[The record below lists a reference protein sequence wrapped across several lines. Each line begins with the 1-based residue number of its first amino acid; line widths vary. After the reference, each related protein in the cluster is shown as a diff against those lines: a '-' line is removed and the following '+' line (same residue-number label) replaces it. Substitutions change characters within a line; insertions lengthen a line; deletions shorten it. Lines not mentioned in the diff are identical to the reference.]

1 VPVAG
6 DLLDK
11 VRELEANE
19 RRMAALLELGQRF
32 MAEREPL
39 DLLRQV
45 CDAARAMTDASL
57 AGVAIVSEDLQRL
70 ERLEVA
76 GLDEAMTAELKRTL
90 QIDDTIRRVLV
101 TRRTA
106 RGRNPGGHPAALGLP
121 AGHPPVHSFL
131 MAPVASPSRVYGWF
145 ALADK
150 ADAQAFSDVDERIA
164 TTIGAQLGMAYE
176 HASLVT
182 RLRDQVGVLRDR
194 DADMEFAMSVARVG
208 VSYRELHSDDIMLSR
223 SLASLL
229 GLPPE
234 TPSISSADFLGRV
247 HQDDADRVRAAIAEA
262 VARGSEFDLEYRL
275 RRHDVGWR
283 WFRSHGR
290 VTSNRPGQGAR
301 LFSAI
306 VDVTESRSLEI
317 QVQQA
322 QKMDALGQLA
332 GGVAH
337 DFNNLLTAI
346 RGYAELLLEG
356 VPESEQQHHAEEIV
370 KAAKRAGTLT
380 KQLLAFSRR
389 QVRATVVLDVNA
401 LVEEMAAMLRRMV
414 REDIDLTTELAAGQL
429 WVQADRGQLEQVVM
443 NLVVNAR
450 DAISGG
456 GTIRIETAMIEL
468 DEIGNPHRFVVKP
481 GTYVM
486 LAVSDTGS
494 GMTEE
499 TKTRLFEP
507 FFTTKAAGAGSG
519 LGLATVYGIVAQNG
533 GSIWVD
539 SEREHG
545 ATLKVYLPHYDHPA
559 PALEVPADAA
569 AVKGGSETILL
580 VEDEAT
586 VRLLARIILQ
596 RAGYTVVDAASPAD
610 AELQWASIGHVDL
623 LLTDVVMP
631 GRTGPDLFRRLSAG
645 RPDLPVLFMSGY
657 ADWDLFDRAG
667 VAHPAA
673 FLEKPFSAGA
683 LLAKVRQALDRN
695 RS

>member
-1 VPVAG
+1 VPV
-6 DLLDK
+6 DSLLLER
-11 VRELEANE
+11 VRELEATE
-19 RRMAALLELGQRF
+19 RRMASLLELGQRF

-39 DLLRQV
+39 ELLQHV
-45 CDAARAMTDASL
+45 CDVARTLTDASL
-57 AGVAIVSEDLQRL
+57 AGVAIVSEDLERL
-70 ERLEVA
+70 ERLEIR
-76 GLDEAMTAELKRTL
+76 GLDAATTAEVKRTL
-90 QIDDTIRRVLV
+90 RIDATIRRVLV
-101 TRRTA
+101 TRQPT
-106 RGRNPGGHPAALGLP
+106 RGRNPGGDPVALGLP

-131 MAPVASPSRVYGWF
+131 IAPLVSPSRVYGWF

-150 ADAQAFSDVDERIA
+150 AGAQAFSDVDERIA
-164 TTIGAQLGMAYE
+164 MTLGAQVGMAHE
-176 HASLVT
+176 HASLVA
-182 RLRDQVGVLRDR
+182 RLRDQMSALRHH

-208 VSYRELHSDDIMLSR
+208 VSYRELGSNDIVLSR

-229 GLPPE
+229 GLPLG
-234 TPSISSADFLGRV
+234 TASISRDEFLARV
-247 HQDDADRVRAAIAEA
+247 HHDDVDRVRTVVDEA

-275 RRHDVGWR
+275 RRPEGGWR
-283 WFRSHGR
+283 WFRSNGR
-290 VTSNRPGQGAR
+290 VTSSGQEPRTR
-301 LFSAI
+301 LFTAM
-306 VDVTESRSLEI
+306 VDVTESRVLEMQI
-317 QVQQA
+317 QQA

-337 DFNNLLTAI
+337 DFNNLLTAM

-356 VPESEQQHHAEEIV
+356 VPEADQRHHAEEIV
-370 KAAKRAGTLT
+370 KAAKRAATLT

-401 LVEEMAAMLRRMV
+401 LVEDMAAMLRRMI
-414 REDIDLTTELAAGQL
+414 REDIDLTTQLAAGQL

-456 GTIRIETAMIEL
+456 GTIRIETAIVDL
-468 DEIGNPHRFVVKP
+468 DEIGTPHRFAIKA
-481 GTYVM
+481 GTHVM
-486 LAVSDTGS
+486 LAVIDTGT

-499 TKTRLFEP
+499 TKLRLFEP
-507 FFTTKAAGAGSG
+507 FFTTKAPGAGSG

-533 GSIWVD
+533 GSIRVD
-539 SEREHG
+539 SERERG
-545 ATLKVYLPHYDHPA
+545 STLKVYLPRYNHPA
-559 PALEVPADAA
+559 PALEMANDAA
-569 AVKGGSETILL
+569 AAPGGSETILL

-596 RAGYTVVDAASPAD
+596 RAGYTVVDAGSPAD
-610 AELQWASIGHVDL
+610 AELLWASIAPVDL

-683 LLAKVRQALDRN
+683 LLAKVRQALDRD
-695 RS
+695 RA

>member
-1 VPVAG
+1 
-6 DLLDK
+6 
-11 VRELEANE
+11 
-19 RRMAALLELGQRF
+19 
-32 MAEREPL
+32 
-39 DLLRQV
+39 
-45 CDAARAMTDASL
+45 
-57 AGVAIVSEDLQRL
+57 
-70 ERLEVA
+70 
-76 GLDEAMTAELKRTL
+76 
-90 QIDDTIRRVLV
+90 
-101 TRRTA
+101 
-106 RGRNPGGHPAALGLP
+106 
-121 AGHPPVHSFL
+121 
-131 MAPVASPSRVYGWF
+131 
-145 ALADK
+145 
-150 ADAQAFSDVDERIA
+150 
-164 TTIGAQLGMAYE
+164 
-176 HASLVT
+176 
-182 RLRDQVGVLRDR
+182 
-194 DADMEFAMSVARVG
+194 
-208 VSYRELHSDDIMLSR
+208 MLSR

-229 GLPPE
+229 GLPPA
-234 TPSISSADFLGRV
+234 TPSISRDDFLARV
-247 HQDDADRVRAAIAEA
+247 HQDDADRVRTAIAEA
-262 VARGSEFDLEYRL
+262 VARSSEFDLEYRL
-275 RRHDVGWR
+275 RRPEGGWR

-290 VTSNRPGQGAR
+290 VTSSRPGQRAR
-301 LFSAI
+301 LFSAMA
-306 VDVTESRSLEI
+306 DVTESRSLEMQI
-317 QVQQA
+317 QQA

-346 RGYAELLLEG
+346 RGYAELLLEL
-356 VPESEQQHHAEEIV
+356 VPEPEQQHHVEQIV
-370 KAAKRAGTLT
+370 KAAKRAATLT

-401 LVEEMAAMLRRMV
+401 LVEDMAAMLRRMV
-414 REDIDLTTELAAGQL
+414 REDIDLTTELAAGRL

-456 GTIRIETAMIEL
+456 GTIRIETAIVEL
-468 DEIGNPHRFVVKP
+468 DEIGSPHRFVVKP

-486 LAVSDTGS
+486 LAISDTGS

-507 FFTTKAAGAGSG
+507 FFTTKAPGGGSG

-539 SEREHG
+539 SEPEHG
-545 ATLKVYLPHYDHPA
+545 ATFKVYLPRYNHPA

-569 AVKGGSETILL
+569 AAKGGTETILL

-610 AELQWASIGHVDL
+610 AELQWASIAPVDL
-623 LLTDVVMP
+623 LMTDVVMP

-667 VAHPAA
+667 VARPAA

-695 RS
+695 RP